1 MAESAAFTELNAA
14 TYKARGPVHLFL
26 LNDSM
31 LVAVQRRRQMGSKV
45 KLVAD
50 KCFTLNEIV
59 VVDLKDG
66 GELVNAIKI
75 KKSKEIFIF
84 CAERAEDKKA
94 LLAAFKKVAEE
105 MISKKRKQSIWEA
118 ETRRD
123 VRRSAALTVSSESPR
138 RPERTWRFAITERRV
153 AGVLRP
159 HQALWAGQ
167 DVHEQGPVLDRRRVG
182 RACGAHCDAGAR
194 GSGGDGRER

>member
-1 MAESAAFTELNAA
+1 MAESSAFTELNSA
-14 TYKARGPVHLFL
+14 TYKPRGLVHLFL

-31 LVAVQRRRQMGSKV
+31 LVAIQRRRQMGSKV

-66 GELVNAIKI
+66 GELQNAIKI
-75 KKSKEIFIF
+75 KKAKEIFIF
-84 CAERAEDKKA
+84 CAERPEDKKA

-123 VRRSAALTVSSESPR
+123 VRNRSLSMHAESKVSMAYRPMALFRLYRPNPSR
-138 RPERTWRFAITERRV
+138 RHLTR
-153 AGVLRP
+153 
-159 HQALWAGQ
+159 
-167 DVHEQGPVLDRRRVG
+167 
-182 RACGAHCDAGAR
+182 
-194 GSGGDGRER
+194 